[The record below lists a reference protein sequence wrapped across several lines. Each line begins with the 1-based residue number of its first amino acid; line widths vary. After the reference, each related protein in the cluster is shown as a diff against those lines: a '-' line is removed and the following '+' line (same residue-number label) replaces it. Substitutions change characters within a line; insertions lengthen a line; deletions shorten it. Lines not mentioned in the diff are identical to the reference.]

1 MAAITGAVERR
12 IKMDAVKYLK
22 EAKRMCDVIGD
33 CRKCPINGLVAVIP
47 CKLVGGNLELA
58 NPEKAVEIVEKWASE
73 NPKKTRQSEFLKMFP
88 NALKDGGVLVV
99 RPCNLEGTTNMLCES
114 KIITCEDC
122 KREYWLTEVE

>member
-1 MAAITGAVERR
+1 M
-12 IKMDAVKYLK
+12 MDAVEYLK
-22 EAKRMCDVIGD
+22 EKERAVNCNGKCSKCIFSSDNNGIG
-33 CRKCPINGLVAVIP
+33 CWCGKLETEYPERAVA
-47 CKLVGGNLELA
+47 
-58 NPEKAVEIVEKWASE
+58 IVEKWAAE
-73 NPKKTRQSEFLKMFP
+73 NPIKTRQSEFLKMFP

>member
-1 MAAITGAVERR
+1 
-12 IKMDAVKYLK
+12 MDAVKYLK

-58 NPEKAVEIVEKWASE
+58 NPEKVVEIVEKWASE

-99 RPCNLEGTTNMLCES
+99 RPCVLEENYSPNSEGCIES
-114 KIITCEDC
+114 CADC
-122 KREYWLTEVE
+122 VREYWLAEVE